1 MAAKDELA
9 ELLQFLA
16 ADNAQLRVQAAE
28 IVQGLTG
35 SDSGAAELVDRAD
48 EVVPPLLRLVS
59 RPGQEALLAATCLTN
74 LTAHHRAAE
83 AALRHGAVDLGAPHL
98 FSCSGFQGVTELFT
112 PAAAAADLA
121 CEPTSVRALEVIHS
135 VECKARVRS
144 LLLMVVSNL
153 TTHAEGTAQLLKL
166 GRGQLE
172 GFHLWHLLQLLSVDA
187 EENAHAGGVLANATA
202 QPPGRALLL
211 RGGADTAQV
220 LARVLLSRTAPLPAR
235 EGAAVALRNLAIDP
249 ATRSAL
255 LLAKEAV
262 VAALLLPLRPPHA
275 ACDAAL
281 REACADGVASF
292 AADDDGRKAL
302 WAAGAV
308 ELLQRCYDEEKE
320 PDVCAA
326 LESAVRASF
335 GGCRHRSASLTRL
348 HRTRRSTWS
357 APAARSRV

>member
-83 AALRHGAVDLGAPHL
+83 AALGHGAVD
-98 FSCSGFQGVTELFT
+98 
-112 PAAAAADLA
+112 
-121 CEPTSVRALEVIHS
+121 RALEVIHS

-211 RGGADTAQV
+211 RGGADAAQV

-281 REACADGVASF
+281 REACADGVESF

-308 ELLQRCYDEEKE
+308 ELLQRCYEEEKE
-320 PDVCAA
+320 PAVCAA

-357 APAARSRV
+357 APAARSRA

>member
-83 AALRHGAVDLGAPHL
+83 AALRHGAVD
-98 FSCSGFQGVTELFT
+98 
-112 PAAAAADLA
+112 
-121 CEPTSVRALEVIHS
+121 RALEVIHS